1 MRAVIL
7 NIGDEVLSGITINTN
22 SSYLAEQLNKLS
34 IQVER
39 IIVIGD
45 EEEAIKREINEFRN
59 SDYDLLIT
67 TGGLGPTHDDI
78 TKEAITS
85 ALGLEL
91 VLNEEVLERINKY
104 FYNDAP
110 KSNLKQA
117 YFPKNSVIVKN
128 ELGTA
133 DGVIIPH
140 VGKHY
145 MILVGPPYELY
156 PMFENTCMKYL
167 EKLQEEKTLI
177 TEYLVMGGGESFF
190 EDYLD
195 ELLKGLKNVSLSPYA
210 SVGKIRF
217 LLKAK
222 ENDKQEYLS
231 VKEKF
236 ESLMADYIVS
246 TENEEVEEVLVKY
259 LKKYDLTISI
269 AESITGGMIA
279 SNLVNVSGVS
289 KHLKE
294 SLVTYSDEAKIKY
307 LGVSNKTLNK
317 FGAVSQE
324 VVIEMVAGLKEET
337 NADIVV
343 ATTGY
348 AGPDGE
354 EDKIGLVYFGII
366 VNNKLHVFHKQFR
379 GNRNMIRTRATL
391 FTLFKVLSLIKQSVR

>member
-222 ENDKQEYLS
+222 EKDKQEYLS

>member
-45 EEEAIKREINEFRN
+45 EEETIKREINEFRN

-222 ENDKQEYLS
+222 EKDKQEYLS

-279 SNLVNVSGVS
+279 SHLVNVSGVS

>member
-1 MRAVIL
+1 MSVIL
-7 NIGDEVLSGITINTN
+7 NIGDVLSGITINTN

-45 EEEAIKREINEFRN
+45 EEETIKREINEFRN

-140 VGKHY
+140 LGKHY

-210 SVGKIRF
+210 M
-217 LLKAK
+217 L
-222 ENDKQEYLS
+222 
-231 VKEKF
+231 VKF
-236 ESLMADYIVS
+236 VS
-246 TENEEVEEVLVKY
+246 T
-259 LKKYDLTISI
+259 
-269 AESITGGMIA
+269 
-279 SNLVNVSGVS
+279 
-289 KHLKE
+289 
-294 SLVTYSDEAKIKY
+294 
-307 LGVSNKTLNK
+307 
-317 FGAVSQE
+317 
-324 VVIEMVAGLKEET
+324 
-337 NADIVV
+337 
-343 ATTGY
+343 
-348 AGPDGE
+348 
-354 EDKIGLVYFGII
+354 
-366 VNNKLHVFHKQFR
+366 
-379 GNRNMIRTRATL
+379 
-391 FTLFKVLSLIKQSVR
+391 